1 LERTT
6 AVEELMTDTFGATA
20 VLLAQAAAGDQRA
33 WDALVE
39 QHSRLL
45 WAVARSYRLDQADA
59 ADVVQT
65 TWLRLVE
72 HLDRIED
79 PSRLVGW
86 LVTTTRRECLR
97 VLRRSGRE
105 RLVAAD
111 EGALDV
117 VDESIEPLDAGLIL
131 DERNAELWQA
141 FSRLSVRCQQ
151 LLRIAVANPKA
162 YDEVSAALGM
172 PIGSIGPT
180 RGRCLNRLR
189 TLLDG
194 TGLANGGDT
203 GAQP

>member
-1 LERTT
+1 
-6 AVEELMTDTFGATA
+6 MTDTFSATA
-20 VLLAQAAAGDQRA
+20 VLLAQAADGDQRA

-65 TWLRLVE
+65 AWLRLVE
-72 HLDRIED
+72 HLHRIED
-79 PSRLVGW
+79 PARLVGW

-105 RLVAAD
+105 RLVATE

-117 VDESIEPLDAGLIL
+117 VDETAEPLDTRLIN

-141 FSRLSVRCQQ
+141 FGRLPERCQR
-151 LLRIAVANPKA
+151 LLRIAVAMPKA
-162 YDEVSAALGM
+162 YDEVSAALDM
-172 PIGSIGPT
+172 PVGSIGPT
-180 RGRCLNRLR
+180 RARCLARLR
-189 TLLDG
+189 TLLGG
-194 TGLANGGDT
+194 TGLAGDADT
-203 GAQP
+203 GARS